1 MTFSQNERA
10 ALVSAAR
17 SAGPD
22 APTLCEGWT
31 VRDLLAHLVVRESL
45 RVDATAGIMVP
56 RLAAHGERV
65 RLDVA
70 ARDWETLLDTVAS
83 GPAWYSPF
91 ALIDRS
97 ANLVEMFVHA
107 EDITRAQPDYQP
119 RTISRG
125 LRKALARPMRALGS
139 VALKKTEGDVSL
151 VTPQGETVARG
162 GRGGEPVT
170 VTGEIEELL
179 LFAFGREPA
188 NVTLDGTASALIGVA
203 QSKRGL

>member
-1 MTFSQNERA
+1 MTFSQNQRA
-10 ALVSAAR
+10 ALVDAAR
-17 SAGPD
+17 AAGPD
-22 APTLCEGWT
+22 APTLCAGWT

-45 RVDATAGIMVP
+45 RLDATAGIIVP
-56 RLAAHGERV
+56 RLAGHGERV
-65 RLDVA
+65 RRAVA
-70 ARDWETLLDTVAS
+70 AREWESLLDAVAA

-107 EDITRAQPDYQP
+107 EDVLRAQPDYRP
-119 RTISRG
+119 RTIGAGTRA
-125 LRKALARPMRALGS
+125 ALARPLRTLGS
-139 VALKKTEGDVSL
+139 VSLRRTDGDISL
-151 VTPQGETVARG
+151 VTPQGETAARG

-179 LFAFGREPA
+179 LFAFGRDA
-188 NVTLDGTASALIGVA
+188 ADITLDGTASALIGVA

>member
-17 SAGPD
+17 AAGPD

-31 VRDLLAHLVVRESL
+31 VRDLLAHLVLRESL
-45 RVDATAGIMVP
+45 RVDATAGIFVP
-56 RLAAHGERV
+56 KLAAHSERL
-65 RLDVA
+65 RLRVV

-91 ALIDRS
+91 ALVDRS
-97 ANLVEMFVHA
+97 ANLVEMFVHT
-107 EDITRAQPDYQP
+107 EDIARAQPGFQP
-119 RTISRG
+119 RTISQG
-125 LRKALARPMRALGS
+125 LRKALVRPLRTLGS
-139 VALKKTEGDVSL
+139 VSLKRTPGDVSL

-162 GRGGEPVT
+162 GSGGEPVS
-170 VTGEIEELL
+170 VIGEVEELL

-188 NVTLDGTASALIGVA
+188 NITLDGTASALIGVA
-203 QSKRGL
+203 QAKRGL